1 VNDTKSRRRND
12 FRVDL
17 NFGDFGETVFRDQ
30 LARLMV
36 RWLVGCGVTAGYLLA
51 GSLVGPGGFGLINEL
66 VQVETLAQFGVV
78 FLLFCLGAEFSV
90 AKLRHVGGVAVL
102 GGLLQV
108 CAVVVGLSAPL
119 ATLDPPQR
127 LARVV
132 YVSDVAPALDAVS
145 RLRPCCT
152 CWYK

>member
-1 VNDTKSRRRND
+1 
-12 FRVDL
+12 
-17 NFGDFGETVFRDQ
+17 
-30 LARLMV
+30 M
-36 RWLVGCGVTAGYLLA
+36 RWLDGCGTAGYLLA

-108 CAVVVGLSAPL
+108 RCCCLPAPL
-119 ATLDPPQR
+119 ATPSHLSPR
-127 LARVV
+127 ARD
-132 YVSDVAPALDAVS
+132 SESHITLSCFSAVWLVQVLS
-145 RLRPCCT
+145 SMAHGLT
-152 CWYK
+152 